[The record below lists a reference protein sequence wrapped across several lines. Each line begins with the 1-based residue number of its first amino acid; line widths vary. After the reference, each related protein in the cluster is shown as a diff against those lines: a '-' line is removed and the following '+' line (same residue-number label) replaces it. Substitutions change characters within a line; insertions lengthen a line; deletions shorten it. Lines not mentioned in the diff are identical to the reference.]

1 MAYIQVF
8 KRVSKGRTYIRVEVT
23 PKSAEGRA
31 LLREFHAGVKDF
43 EKRWKATKAAQK
55 DRAERAAKARKAKKK
70 KAAK

>member
-8 KRVSKGRTYIRVEVT
+8 KRVSKGRTFIRVEVT

-31 LLREFHAGVKDF
+31 LLREFQAGVKEF
-43 EKRWKATKAAQK
+43 EKKWKATKAAKK
-55 DRAERAAKARKAKKK
+55 DRAARAAKARKAKKK